1 MDQVKLAGM
10 FYVYAVYNQKHDKI
24 YIGQTDDLEQRIR
37 LHNSKQFIRVV
48 IQLDSMGNGR

>member
-1 MDQVKLAGM
+1 VDQVKLAGM